1 MSEPSTPLM
10 RQYSAIKKEHPNA
23 LLFFRLGDFY
33 ELFFDDAILAAR
45 ELQITLT
52 SRNKEKGVNIP
63 MCGVPYHA
71 AEGYIAKLIRRGFKV
86 AVCEQVEDPRLA
98 TKLVRREVT
107 RVVTPGTAAD
117 SSLNAEENNFLA
129 AVATV
134 GDRVGFAALDL
145 STGEFRATEFAGESA
160 GRRIQEELEQL
171 RPKEM
176 LYGSSAPLLEHAS
189 STQLGSFAT
198 LNGRDTPHST
208 GTAPVA
214 RISGFGWAETPLD
227 DWIFAPDH
235 AIPLVENHFGV
246 LSLEGFG
253 LAGKQAAASAA
264 GAILYYIR
272 STQRGTLDHVDRI
285 GFYERQNCLVL
296 DAVTVRNLEL
306 IEPLFAGTD
315 AGVTLIRCLDATITP
330 MGKRLLRMWM
340 LRPSLDR
347 TEIEAR
353 LDAVDVQVKDIVG
366 REELRR
372 SLDGILDLERLL
384 SRVTLETANP
394 RDVLALGASLGK
406 LPKVRGVLAGL
417 LAPRLAMLHAA
428 IDELGD
434 LRGKIESM
442 LAPEP
447 PLTLNDGGVIAAGI
461 DKDLDELRDLSHN
474 SKQYLAQVE
483 TRERERTG
491 IGSLK
496 VKFNSI
502 FGYYIEISK
511 ANLHHAPTDY
521 ERKQTLVN
529 AERFTTPELKE
540 YESKILDAQEKIVE
554 IERRLFAELR
564 SAIAAEA
571 KRIRQTALALAE
583 VDVLGS
589 LAHIAALRNYCR
601 PKFEADNSDQTAD
614 LEIVEGRHP
623 VIELQ
628 EMTIGNDRFVP
639 NDLFLNSKTHN
650 IVVLTGPNMGGKS
663 TYLRQA
669 ALIVIMAQ
677 MGSFVPARSVRMG
690 IVDRVFTRIGASDNV
705 ARGRSTFMV
714 EMTETAAIL
723 HTATPRSLIL
733 LDEVGRGTSTYDGL
747 AIAWAAVEYLHAR
760 VRAKTLFATHY
771 FELTELAE
779 QLSGVKNYHVSV
791 KETGGSVVFLRRVE
805 PGAADR
811 SYGIEVAKLAGLPN
825 EVVVRAREVLA
836 EHESSEHRLSGHLTP
851 GSAPERPAQ
860 LTIFT
865 PLSQPVLEKLREADL
880 DRMTPLEALNLLAEL
895 KKADWQK
902 RWQRRTQ
909 LIHASGQL
917 LIVGFDGT
925 EMSPRLASLL
935 AKIAPAGVILFAR
948 NIKGVE
954 QTHTLLRE
962 CQKCVAMPLF
972 TCVDLEGGTVDR
984 FRNVLGTA
992 PSPAEVFATGSRA
1005 LYRKHGRVIG
1015 ENCRALGFNVDF
1027 APVLDLAFAASRSVM
1042 SSRAVSDDPKQV
1054 VVYAREFLQGL
1065 RDAGV
1070 LGCGK
1075 HFPWAG

>member
-10 RQYSAIKKEHPNA
+10 RQYAAIKKEHPNA

-33 ELFFDDAILAAR
+33 ELFFDDAVLAAR

-52 SRNKEKGVNIP
+52 SRNKEKGGAIP

-98 TKLVRREVT
+98 KKLVRREVT

-129 AVATV
+129 AVATL

-176 LYGSSAPLLEHAS
+176 LYGSSAPLLERVAGE
-189 STQLGSFAT
+189 QLRSFVPPD
-198 LNGRDTPHST
+198 GRVARPHTST

-214 RISGFGWAETPLD
+214 RISGGGWAETPLD

-235 AIPLVENHFGV
+235 AIPLLENHFGV

-253 LAGKQAAASAA
+253 LAGKPAAASAA
-264 GAILYYIR
+264 GAILYYIQ

-315 AGVTLIRCLDATITP
+315 AGVTLFRALDATVTP
-330 MGKRLLRMWM
+330 MGKRLLRTWM

-347 TEIEAR
+347 VEIEGR
-353 LDAVDVQVKDIVG
+353 LDSVEVQVKDTMR

-372 SLDGILDLERLL
+372 ALDGILDLERLL

-394 RDVLALGASLGK
+394 RDVLALAASLAK
-406 LPKVRGVLAGL
+406 IPKVRTVLAGL
-417 LAPRLAMLHAA
+417 SESGLSESRPSATRLGALHGA

-434 LRGKIESM
+434 LRDKIDRT
-442 LAPEP
+442 LVPEP
-447 PLTLNDGGVIAAGI
+447 PLTLSDGGVIAAGV
-461 DKDLDELRDLSHN
+461 DKDLDDLRDLSRN
-474 SKQYLAQVE
+474 SKQYLARVE
-483 TRERERTG
+483 QRERERTG

-496 VKFNSI
+496 VKLNSI

-511 ANLHHAPTDY
+511 ANLHLSPADY

-601 PKFEADNSDQTAD
+601 PRFDEAEKAADVLD

-628 EMTIGNDRFVP
+628 ELAAGSERFVP
-639 NDLFLNSKTHN
+639 NDLFLDASTHN

-677 MGSFVPARSVRMG
+677 MGSFVPARAVRLG
-690 IVDRVFTRIGASDNV
+690 IVDRVFTRIGASDNL

-723 HTATPRSLIL
+723 HTATARSLIL

-747 AIAWAAVEYLHAR
+747 AIAWAALEYLHAR
-760 VRAKTLFATHY
+760 VHAKTLFATHY

-791 KETGGSVVFLRRVE
+791 KEAGGSVVFLRRVE

-851 GSAPERPAQ
+851 GSSAESERPTQ

-865 PLSQPVLEKLREADL
+865 PLSQPVLERLREVDL
-880 DRMTPLEALNLLAEL
+880 NRLTPLEALNLLAEL
-895 KKADWQK
+895 KRQ
-902 RWQRRTQ
+902 
-909 LIHASGQL
+909 I
-917 LIVGFDGT
+917 
-925 EMSPRLASLL
+925 E
-935 AKIAPAGVILFAR
+935 
-948 NIKGVE
+948 
-954 QTHTLLRE
+954 
-962 CQKCVAMPLF
+962 
-972 TCVDLEGGTVDR
+972 
-984 FRNVLGTA
+984 
-992 PSPAEVFATGSRA
+992 
-1005 LYRKHGRVIG
+1005 
-1015 ENCRALGFNVDF
+1015 
-1027 APVLDLAFAASRSVM
+1027 
-1042 SSRAVSDDPKQV
+1042 
-1054 VVYAREFLQGL
+1054 
-1065 RDAGV
+1065 
-1070 LGCGK
+1070 
-1075 HFPWAG
+1075 